1 MIRKANQ
8 NDLREIKKLTEACA
22 KALQQQNIFQ
32 WNKDY
37 PSREKLQNDIQQQKL
52 YVFEEDNMII
62 SIIVLTSKMDEV
74 YKYISWLS
82 KTGNNLYVHRLAT
95 RPEFWGNGYAR
106 KMMDF
111 AEEFAKNKNFISI
124 RLDTFSK
131 NTRNQKFYE
140 ARGYTQLGDVYFP
153 HKNEHPFHC
162 YEKLLATAKTK
173 NSEKPLRNKS
183 CDEALQ

>member
-1 MIRKANQ
+1 MIRKANL

-32 WNKDY
+32 WNEHY
-37 PSREKLQNDIQQQKL
+37 PSLEKLKNDIEKQEL
-52 YVFEEDNMII
+52 YVFEKENRII
-62 SIIVLTSKMDEV
+62 SIIVLTSKMDDV
-74 YKYISWLS
+74 YRNINWLS

-95 RPEFWGNGYAR
+95 HPEFWGKGYAR

-111 AEEFAKNKNFISI
+111 AEEFAKNKNFTSI

-131 NTRNQKFYE
+131 NIRNQKFYE
-140 ARGYTQLGDVYFP
+140 ARGYTKLGDVYFP

-162 YEKLLATAKTK
+162 YEKLLATSL
-173 NSEKPLRNKS
+173 NEN
-183 CDEALQ
+183 

>member
-1 MIRKANQ
+1 MIRKAKL

-32 WNKDY
+32 WNEHY
-37 PSREKLQNDIQQQKL
+37 PSLEKLQNDIEKQEL
-52 YVFEEDNMII
+52 YVLEAENTII

-74 YKYISWLS
+74 YRNINWLS

-95 RPEFWGNGYAR
+95 RPEFWGKGFAR

-111 AEEFAKNKNFISI
+111 AEEFAKNKNFTSI
-124 RLDTFSK
+124 RLDTFSE
-131 NTRNQKFYE
+131 NIRNQKFYE
-140 ARGYTQLGDVYFP
+140 SRGYTKLGDVYFP

-162 YEKLLATAKTK
+162 YEKLLADSF
-173 NSEKPLRNKS
+173 NGN
-183 CDEALQ
+183 

>member
-1 MIRKANQ
+1 MIRKANL

-32 WNKDY
+32 WNEHY
-37 PSREKLQNDIQQQKL
+37 PSLEKLKNDIEKQEL
-52 YVFEEDNMII
+52 YVFEKENRII
-62 SIIVLTSKMDEV
+62 AIIVLTPNMDEV
-74 YKYISWLS
+74 YHNINWLS

-95 RPEFWGNGYAR
+95 HPEFWGKGYAR

-111 AEEFAKNKNFISI
+111 AEEFAKNKNFTSI

-131 NTRNQKFYE
+131 NIRNQKFYE
-140 ARGYTQLGDVYFP
+140 ARGYTKLGDVYFP

-162 YEKLLATAKTK
+162 YEKLLATSL
-173 NSEKPLRNKS
+173 NEN
-183 CDEALQ
+183 